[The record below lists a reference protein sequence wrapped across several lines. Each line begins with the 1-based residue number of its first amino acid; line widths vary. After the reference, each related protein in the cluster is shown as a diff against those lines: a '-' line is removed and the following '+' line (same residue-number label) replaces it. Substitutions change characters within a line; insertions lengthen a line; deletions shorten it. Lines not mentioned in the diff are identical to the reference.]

1 MNLFVLQNLYLD
13 AKKDARY
20 ELLQMIRE
28 LDDEILHSVLKKN
41 DIQEVFERTVTKS
54 VNSTALEEMTE
65 TVFPSLV
72 NFYSTTCV
80 R

>member
-13 AKKDARY
+13 AKKDARH

-28 LDDEILHSVLKKN
+28 LDDEILHSVLKKH